1 MKEAT
6 ETLQHKGVKP
16 TPNRILVLKA
26 LMDAQYPM
34 SLNDLERTIGTMDRS
49 SIFRT
54 LTLFLQS
61 DIVHGI
67 EDGSG
72 SLKYEACHGHDHC
85 SIDDM
90 HPHFYC
96 EQCHRTYCLD
106 TEAIPPV
113 ALPAG
118 FCPHTV
124 NYIIKGLC
132 PDCNQ

>member
-6 ETLQHKGVKP
+6 EALQHKGIKP

-26 LMDAQYPM
+26 LMEARYPM
-34 SLNDLERTIGTMDRS
+34 SLNELEQTIGTMDRS
-49 SIFRT
+49 SIFRV
-54 LTLFLQS
+54 LTLFYQS
-61 DIVHGI
+61 DVVHGI

-72 SLKYEACHGHDHC
+72 SMKYEFCHSDTHC

-96 EQCHRTYCLD
+96 ERCHRTYCLD
-106 TEAIPPV
+106 DSPIPRV
-113 ALPAG
+113 NLPEG
-118 FCPHTV
+118 FIAHSA

-132 PDCNQ
+132 PDCV